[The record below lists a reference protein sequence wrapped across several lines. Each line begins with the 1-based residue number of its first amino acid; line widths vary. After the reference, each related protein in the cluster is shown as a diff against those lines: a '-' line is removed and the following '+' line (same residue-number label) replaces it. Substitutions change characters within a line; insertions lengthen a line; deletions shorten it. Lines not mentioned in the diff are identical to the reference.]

1 MTGCPP
7 SEGES
12 YGRLIHKVENV
23 SIIEQMA
30 TDYYTEKGYYP
41 LSLVQLEA
49 YVLSKEDKYNAG
61 TSHEAN
67 NVLGIINPYN
77 QGVGYGEAYA
87 DAWYF
92 KMAVRDYDYLVFPH
106 CDRVILYHPA
116 YDRQGFI
123 LFDYAD
129 VFCYEGKCREGTPFE
144 YDLKTKAV
152 HVDKALFRFL

>member
-1 MTGCPP
+1 M
-7 SEGES
+7 
-12 YGRLIHKVENV
+12 
-23 SIIEQMA
+23 
-30 TDYYTEKGYYP
+30 
-41 LSLVQLEA
+41 
-49 YVLSKEDKYNAG
+49 LSKEDKYNAG

-123 LFDYAD
+123 LFDCDAKDSVPQRSFDYAD
-129 VFCYEGKCREGTPFE
+129 VFCYEGKCREGTSFE

-152 HVDKALFRFL
+152 HVDKAFFRFR